1 MNKIMEKT
9 KDLLIGKQTP
19 LDRNSANML
28 ALTGKMCTIE
38 ERTSEFIKNINESIT
53 NKARINKFM
62 MLVEIPEELLSK
74 VEIIQ
79 KDFSDRGFIIHT
91 LTPEIKG
98 VFIIDWK

>member
-19 LDRNSANML
+19 ITKNSANML

-38 ERTSEFIKNINESIT
+38 ERTTEFIKDVNEIIT
-53 NKARINKFM
+53 SKARINKFM

-74 VEIIQ
+74 IELIQ
-79 KDFSDRGFIIHT
+79 KDFSDRGFMIHT

>member
-1 MNKIMEKT
+1 MNKIVEKT

-28 ALTGKMCTIE
+28 AFTGKMCTIE

-62 MLVEIPEELLSK
+62 MLVEVPEELLSK

-79 KDFSDRGFIIHT
+79 KDFSSRGFIIHA

>member
-1 MNKIMEKT
+1 MNKIVEKT

-28 ALTGKMCTIE
+28 ALTGKVCTIE
-38 ERTSEFIKNINESIT
+38 ERISEFIKNINESIT

-62 MLVEIPEELLSK
+62 MLVEIPKELLSK

-98 VFIIDWK
+98 IFIIDWK

>member
-1 MNKIMEKT
+1 MNKIVEKT

-19 LDRNSANML
+19 ITKNSANML

-38 ERTSEFIKNINESIT
+38 ERISEFIKDVNEIIT
-53 NKARINKFM
+53 GKARINKFI
-62 MLVEIPEELLSK
+62 MLVEVPEELLSK
-74 VEIIQ
+74 IDMIQ
-79 KDFSDRGFIIHT
+79 KDFIDRGFTIHT

>member
-1 MNKIMEKT
+1 MNKIVEKT

-19 LDRNSANML
+19 LDKNSANML
-28 ALTGKMCTIE
+28 ALTGKVCTIE
-38 ERTSEFIKNINESIT
+38 ERISEFIRNVNETIT
-53 NKARINKFM
+53 NKARAYQFM
-62 MLVEIPEELLSK
+62 MLVEVPEELLSK

>member
-28 ALTGKMCTIE
+28 ALTGKVCTIE
-38 ERTSEFIKNINESIT
+38 ERISEFIKNINESIT

>member
-28 ALTGKMCTIE
+28 ALTGKVCTIE
-38 ERTSEFIKNINESIT
+38 ERISEFIKNINESIT

-62 MLVEIPEELLSK
+62 MLVEIPKELLSK

-98 VFIIDWK
+98 IFIIDWK

>member
-19 LDRNSANML
+19 IIKESVNML
-28 ALTGKMCTIE
+28 AFTGKICTID
-38 ERTSEFIKNINESIT
+38 ERASEFIKDINESIT
-53 NKARINKFM
+53 NKARISKFIL
-62 MLVEIPEELLSK
+62 LVEVPEELIPKIEL
-74 VEIIQ
+74 IQ
-79 KDFSDRGFIIHT
+79 KDFMDRGFMIHT